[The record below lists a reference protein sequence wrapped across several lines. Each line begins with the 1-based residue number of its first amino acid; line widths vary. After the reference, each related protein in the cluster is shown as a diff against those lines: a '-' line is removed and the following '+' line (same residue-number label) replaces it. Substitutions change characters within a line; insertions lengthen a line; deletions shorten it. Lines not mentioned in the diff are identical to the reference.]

1 MRYVLKVYA
10 ASEAKEKNAGGKAPR
25 DIETI
30 LKKKGFV
37 SLPVEVRHGEKG
49 KLFKRWR
56 IIWTKMKRLKA
67 GDELL
72 MQYPFDASSTIIPLI
87 IKRLQLEGISVYILV
102 HDLPT
107 LSRGKNVDI
116 PPHIRAKTGITE
128 KMIMTAAD
136 GVIVHSAPMKRYLK
150 RKYGVKNIGVL
161 KLFDYIMPEGLS
173 ARAGRELPLVVAG
186 NLHPEKSGYIYT
198 LREKLNLYGVGFD
211 KNMAGDNII
220 YKGSFTPEE
229 LPGELEG
236 SFGLVWDGPSREECS
251 GITGRY
257 LRYNSPHK
265 LSLYIAAGL
274 PVIVWDK
281 AASAGIVKKEGLGIC
296 VSSLENI
303 GEEIKKI
310 SQESYSDMLFSV
322 NRFGD
327 MLKNGHFTLKAVG
340 KCMGD
345 YGETEHN

>member
-10 ASEAKEKNAGGKAPR
+10 ANEAKEKNAGGKAPK
-25 DIETI
+25 DIERI
-30 LKKKGFV
+30 LKKKGFASISVDV
-37 SLPVEVRHGEKG
+37 SHGEKG

-56 IIWTKMKRLKA
+56 IIWTKLKRLKA

-72 MQYPFDASSTIIPLI
+72 LQYPFDASSTIMPLI
-87 IKRLQLEGISVYILV
+87 IKRLQLEGISVYLLI

-116 PPHIRAKTGITE
+116 PYYIRIKTGITE

-136 GVIVHSAPMKRYLK
+136 GIIVHSLPMKKYLI
-150 RKYGVKNIGVL
+150 RKYGVTSVGVL
-161 KLFDYIMPEGLS
+161 KMFDYIMPEDEG
-173 ARAGRELPLVVAG
+173 AAVGREYPLVVAG
-186 NLHPEKSGYIYT
+186 NLDPQKSGYIY
-198 LREKLNLYGVGFD
+198 KLKERLNVYGAGFD
-211 KNMAGDNII
+211 DRLAGDNIS

-229 LPGELEG
+229 LPGKLEG
-236 SFGLVWDGPSREECS
+236 SFGIVWDGSSADDCR

-265 LSLYIAAGL
+265 FSLYIAAGL

-281 AASAGIVKKEGLGIC
+281 AALAPIVKKEGLGIC

-303 GEEIKKI
+303 GDEVRKI
-310 SQESYSDMLFSV
+310 SQEGYSDILFSV
-322 NRFGD
+322 NRFGQ
-327 MLKNGHFTLKAVG
+327 MMKKGHFTLRAVG